1 MSAKLCTPKV
11 AKSFPR
17 RKYASPRGNASSNG
31 QSFVDPISATNAN
44 RSAMFNGFSSQ
55 ENCPK
60 IGVSLITSNLRLSDT

>member
-31 QSFVDPISATNAN
+31 QSSVDPISATNAN
-44 RSAMFNGFSSQ
+44 RSAMVNGFSRGL
-55 ENCPK
+55 K
-60 IGVSLITSNLRLSDT
+60 IAQKSEFPYNVGVYT